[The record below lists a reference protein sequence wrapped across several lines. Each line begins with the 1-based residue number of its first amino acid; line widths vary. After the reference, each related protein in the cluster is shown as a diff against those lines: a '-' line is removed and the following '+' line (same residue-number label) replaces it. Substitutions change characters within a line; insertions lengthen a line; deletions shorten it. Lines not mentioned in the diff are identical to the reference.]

1 MGAFPSSSNTFNVSK
16 VCLLGPSWQASSVSA
31 GSATTDGVL
40 CFDAG
45 FTPAKVVTEVDV
57 SSKPPNV
64 WAVLQDRFAK
74 LLSAAAQQDPFYAVV
89 AYKEAVLAYKE

>member
-1 MGAFPSSSNTFNVSK
+1 M
-16 VCLLGPSWQASSVSA
+16 
-31 GSATTDGVL
+31 

-64 WAVLQDRFAK
+64 WAALQDRVSK
-74 LLSAAAQQDPFYAVV
+74 LLSGAAQQDPFYAVV
-89 AYKEAVLAYKE
+89 AYKEAALAYKKQSAI